1 MARCWEELTAEKQRT
16 RELEALLRKVLDS
29 GAWFCSALELEMDV
43 DGEEL
48 ADEIRIAL
56 HLPPKL
62 QP

>member
-1 MARCWEELTAEKQRT
+1 MTAEKQRT